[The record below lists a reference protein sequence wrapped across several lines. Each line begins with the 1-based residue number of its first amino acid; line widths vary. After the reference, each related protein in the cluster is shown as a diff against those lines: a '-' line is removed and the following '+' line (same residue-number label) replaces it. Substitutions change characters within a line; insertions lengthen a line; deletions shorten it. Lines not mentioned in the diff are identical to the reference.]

1 MHEQQHDLLKLWCDS
16 DVQMQPQTIVH
27 GLFLTGTAGRVKTD
41 VDIICHVTTRRASD
55 VGTKNAASFRPAL
68 AQRPRVR
75 RLPLG
80 PIILG
85 WFCTEAQTDWFCE
98 LGLTG
103 LGFSC
108 LFFSFFFAV
117 DCPMGPGPTLWVSPR
132 SCWICCICT
141 VRRGLTI

>member
-1 MHEQQHDLLKLWCDS
+1 MIHQLGMHEQQHDLLKLWCDS

-41 VDIICHVTTRRASD
+41 VDIICHVTTCRASD

-85 WFCTEAQTDWFCE
+85 WFCTEAQTDWFCK

-108 LFFSFFFAV
+108 FFYLFFAV
-117 DCPMGPGPTLWVSPR
+117 DCPMGPGPTLYV
-132 SCWICCICT
+132 
-141 VRRGLTI
+141 VQ